1 MSDEEKKQEE
11 QEEVEQESLDEAARS
26 PSGFKETL
34 DRIAPTA
41 PPYIGGINKH

>member
-1 MSDEEKKQEE
+1 MSDEEKK